1 MDRNVPD
8 HEYREPQIRET
19 LSQLRLRE
27 LLAGVQER
35 IERMIGT
42 RDQMDGLLQ
51 AVLAVSSGLELDA
64 TLRRIV
70 QAATTLV
77 DARFGAIGVR
87 GHDGVLTEFVYEGI
101 DDPQRELIG
110 NLPEG
115 KGLLGTLFEKPEPL
129 RLDDLSA
136 HPDSVGFPAN
146 HPPMHSFLGVP
157 ILVRGAVFGNLYLTE
172 KADGKSFT
180 EDDEVVVKALAAAAG
195 IAIENARLYEDARI
209 QQDWLEANAEISTE
223 LLAGTEPSQV
233 LWLIARRAREL
244 TNSDDTFLAVPE
256 DPDEPILEVAELFIT
271 VTEGDKANQVN
282 GQMIPVS
289 ESTSGEAFRTST
301 PSRVDGLTF
310 KPGGLEFGPAL
321 VLPLRAAGSVSG
333 VLVTT
338 RSPGAAP
345 FTDQQLSVASSFA
358 DQAAF
363 AVQLAQSQRQVRE
376 LDVLADRDRIAREL
390 HDHVIQRLFAVGLS
404 LQSVM
409 PRVRTPEVRSRL
421 LGTVDDLHDIVRDIR
436 TAIFDLHG
444 GVGSSSGLRD
454 RLSHALTDLTADAE
468 LHTTVRMS
476 GPLGVVDAE
485 LAEDAEAVVR
495 EAVSNVVRHACAS
508 TVSLTV
514 SVGDDLTIAVSDDG
528 IGIPDVVARS
538 GLHNLRERAT
548 AADGSLRVEKPPA
561 GGTQLVWSVPLR

>member
-87 GHDGVLTEFVYEGI
+87 GHDGALTEFVYEGI

-129 RLDDLSA
+129 RLDDLST
-136 HPDSVGFPAN
+136 HPDSVGFPVN

-157 ILVRGAVFGNLYLTE
+157 ILARGAVFGNLYLTE

-209 QQDWLEANAEISTE
+209 QQDWLEANSEISTE

-256 DPDEPILEVAELFIT
+256 DPDEPILEVRELFIT
-271 VTEGDKANQVN
+271 VTEGDKANRVN
-282 GQMIPVS
+282 GQTIPVS

-301 PSRVDGLTF
+301 PSRVEGLTF
-310 KPGGLEFGPAL
+310 KPGGLVFGPAL

-338 RSPGAAP
+338 RSPGSAP

-363 AVQLAQSQRQVRE
+363 AVQLAQSQRQMRE

-409 PRVRTPEVRSRL
+409 PRVRTPEVRTRL

-454 RLSHALTDLTADAE
+454 RLSHALTDLTADTE

-495 EAVSNVVRHACAS
+495 EAVSNVVRHANAS

-528 IGIPDVVARS
+528 IGIPGVVARS
-538 GLHNLRERAT
+538 GLHNLHERAT
-548 AADGSLRVEKPPA
+548 AADGSLRVEKPAA

>member
-87 GHDGVLTEFVYEGI
+87 GHDGALTEFVYEGI
-101 DDPQRELIG
+101 DDPQRKLIG
-110 NLPEG
+110 NLPAG

-129 RLDDLSA
+129 RLDDLST

-157 ILVRGAVFGNLYLTE
+157 IRARGAVFGNLYLTE

-271 VTEGDKANQVN
+271 VTEGNKANQVN
-282 GQMIPVS
+282 GQTIPVS

-338 RSPGAAP
+338 RSPGSAP

-363 AVQLAQSQRQVRE
+363 AVQLAQSQRQIRE

-444 GVGSSSGLRD
+444 GPGASSGLRD

-495 EAVSNVVRHACAS
+495 EAVSNAVRHANAS

-538 GLHNLRERAT
+538 GLHNLHQRA
-548 AADGSLRVEKPPA
+548 AAGDGSLRVEKPAA

>member
-87 GHDGVLTEFVYEGI
+87 GHDGALTEFVYEGI

-538 GLHNLRERAT
+538 GLHNLHERAT